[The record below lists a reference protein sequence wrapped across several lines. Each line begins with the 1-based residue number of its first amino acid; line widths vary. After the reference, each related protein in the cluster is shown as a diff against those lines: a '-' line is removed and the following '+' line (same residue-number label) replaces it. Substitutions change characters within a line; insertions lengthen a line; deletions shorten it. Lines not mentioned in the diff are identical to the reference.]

1 MRSNA
6 DVGAAICPAREL
18 AHTLEPM
25 DQKAAEQAVQN
36 AGDAA
41 NGIWQFLLDK
51 PLKIAIIIVAGIILN
66 VILRL
71 IIRRVMN
78 HIAEGDAAKLDNEVG
93 PDESEPHQAEETKRW
108 LIQDSPIARA
118 RRAQRAKTVGSVLR
132 SVSTIVITAIVALTV
147 LSELGI
153 NMAPIIASAG
163 VVGVALGFGAQALVK
178 DYLSGIFMVAEDQYG
193 IGDYVDLG
201 DASGEV
207 ENVGLRVTQLRDLDG
222 TLWHVRNGE
231 VLRVGNFSQGWARS
245 VLDIPVPYNSDISE
259 VSDLLLQTAKA
270 MRKERQ
276 WRRLILD
283 EPEVWGIQALTGE
296 SITIRLVLRTKPLEQ
311 WGIAREMRARLKT
324 QLDNAGIVIPLMNQT
339 VIKNGRTAAVA
350 GGDGENEDPG
360 DAPLGPTS

>member
-1 MRSNA
+1 
-6 DVGAAICPAREL
+6 
-18 AHTLEPM
+18 M
-25 DQKAAEQAVQN
+25 DQNTAQEAVNN
-36 AGDAA
+36 ASDAA
-41 NGIWQFLLDK
+41 NGIWEFLLDK
-51 PLKIAIIIVAGIILN
+51 PLKIGIIIVVGIVLN
-66 VILRL
+66 LVVRL
-71 IIRRVMN
+71 IIRRVMT

-108 LIQDSPIARA
+108 LIQDSPIAHA

-132 SVSTIVITAIVALTV
+132 SVSTIVITTVVLLTV

-153 NMAPIIASAG
+153 NMGPIIASAG

-201 DASGEV
+201 DAAGEV

-231 VLRVGNFSQGWARS
+231 VLRVGNYSQGWARA
-245 VLDIPVPYNSDISE
+245 VLDIPVPYTSNLDE
-259 VSDLLLQTAKA
+259 VSNLILQGAKK
-270 MRKERQ
+270 MRKDKQ

-283 EPEVWGIQALTGE
+283 EPEVWGVQALTGE

-311 WGIAREMRARLKT
+311 WGVAREMRARLKT
-324 QLDNAGIVIPLMNQT
+324 ELDRAGISIPLLNQ
-339 VIKNGRTAAVA
+339 AVVKDGKASVYA
-350 GGDGENEDPG
+350 GGNGATGQSAEG
-360 DAPLGPTS
+360 PLGPTS

>member
-1 MRSNA
+1 MPAVCPPR
-6 DVGAAICPAREL
+6 AAVR
-18 AHTLEPM
+18 TLDIM
-25 DQKAAEQAVQN
+25 DQNTAQEAVEN
-36 AGDAA
+36 AGQAA
-41 NGIWQFLLDK
+41 NGIWEFLLDK
-51 PLKIAIIIVAGIILN
+51 PLKIAIIIAVGIALN
-66 VILRL
+66 IVVRL

-93 PDESEPHQAEETKRW
+93 PDETEPHQAEETKRW
-108 LIQDSPIARA
+108 LIQDSPIARE
-118 RRAQRAKTVGSVLR
+118 RRAQRAKTVGAVLR
-132 SVSTIVITAIVALTV
+132 SVSTIVITAVVGLTV
-147 LSELGI
+147 LSEVGI

-193 IGDYVDLG
+193 IGDFVDLG

-231 VLRVGNFSQGWARS
+231 VLRVGNFSQGWARA
-245 VLDIPVPYNSDISE
+245 VLDIPIPYNSDISE
-259 VSDLLLQTAKA
+259 VSDLILRAAKS

-311 WGIAREMRARLKT
+311 WGVAREMRARLKT
-324 QLDNAGIVIPLMNQT
+324 ELDNAGISIPLMNQT
-339 VIKNGRTAAVA
+339 VIKNGRNAVA
-350 GGDGENEDPG
+350 AGGNGETSDS
-360 DAPLGPTS
+360 DDSPLGPTS

>member
-1 MRSNA
+1 
-6 DVGAAICPAREL
+6 
-18 AHTLEPM
+18 M